1 MKFSKSIAAV
11 VTALVCL
18 QAHALTVVITTDV
31 TSPAAGAVT
40 MDFDAA
46 PPAAWSYTGG
56 NEYNASIG
64 GITARPPGS
73 TGDFWSIGIS
83 PEQAGP
89 GVVTISGGASYYGF
103 LMGSPDGYNAVE
115 FYDGLTLLAAYDGD
129 DFAPPANGDQSVG
142 LYFNAYAGAGESITS
157 VRFLSGSN
165 AFETDNHAFAQNA
178 APTAPIPEP
187 QTYALM
193 LAGLGAVAFMARR
206 RRQD

>member
-1 MKFSKSIAAV
+1 MKLRPSLAAAV
-11 VTALVCL
+11 AALACL
-18 QAHALTVVITTDV
+18 QAQALTVVV
-31 TSPAAGAVT
+31 TNDLTSQAPGAVT
-40 MDFDAA
+40 VDFDAPA
-46 PPAAWSYTGG
+46 PAAWSYTGG
-56 NEYNASIG
+56 HEYNTSIG

-89 GVVTISGGASYYGF
+89 GVVTIDGGASYYGF
-103 LMGSPDGYNAVE
+103 LFGSPDSYNAVE
-115 FYDGLTLLAAYDGD
+115 FYNGQTLLGAFGGD
-129 DFAPPANGDQSVG
+129 AFAPPANGDQSVG
-142 LYFNAYAGAGESITS
+142 RYFNAYAGEGESITF

-193 LAGLGAVAFMARR
+193 LAGLGAIAFMARR